1 MLGNVTNAQNMKR
14 MIPLLWAVGS
24 VFTSGCISTHVLKEK
39 TRAHVE
45 YNVDRGELEEV
56 NGKPGYYALLPLTV
70 TGDVATSPFQ
80 LGYLMFSHD
89 SHWGSAN
96 IRGVLI
102 PLP

>member
-1 MLGNVTNAQNMKR
+1 MGSVTTADNMKR
-14 MIPLLWAVGS
+14 MLPLLWSVGL
-24 VFTSGCISTHVLKEK
+24 VFAGGCISTHVVKEK
-39 TRAHVE
+39 TQAHLE
-45 YNVDRGELEEV
+45 YNADTGELQQV